1 MQEIPDTKLTR
12 IGVFYDGSYFSHVS
26 NYYCYDH
33 QRKARI
39 SISGLH
45 DFIRDEV
52 AKNEQADA
60 RYCQIVDAHY
70 FRARSSAADAQDRDS
85 LYRERVF
92 EDVLINEGVTTHFL
106 PSTPRGEKGIDVW
119 LALREDVWLA
129 LEAFE
134 LAIYKRFNVVVLVAG
149 DGDYVPLVR
158 KLNTLGTRTMVT
170 AWDFKISGVDGQER
184 ETRTSQF
191 LINEVTYPVMMD
203 GIIDDR
209 SRSNDRIVNN
219 LFVAPSQASAQRPE
233 RSRVASDELQEGVIQ
248 NLKDDFGFITPDS
261 GDENLFFH
269 WRAVKNGDFE
279 ELRVGELVLFNVGS
293 NDRGPCA
300 VDVRRPDKPIVG
312 G

>member
-1 MQEIPDTKLTR
+1 MTASDTKLTR

-33 QRKARI
+33 RRRARI

-52 AKNEQADA
+52 ARYEQADA

-70 FRARSSAADAQDRDS
+70 FRARASAADAQDRDA

-119 LALREDVWLA
+119 MA

-134 LAIYKRFNVVVLVAG
+134 LAIYKRFSVVVLVAG

-170 AWDFKISGVDGQER
+170 AWDFKVSGVDGQER
-184 ETRTSQF
+184 ETRASQF
-191 LINEVTYPVMMD
+191 LLNEVTYAVMMD

-209 SRSNDRIVNN
+209 SRSSDPLVNR
-219 LFVAPSQASAQRPE
+219 LFVTQQASAPRPA
-233 RSRVASDELQEGVIQ
+233 RPRVVSEEVQEGVIQ
-248 NLKDDFGFITPDS
+248 NLKDGFGFITPDS
-261 GDENLFFH
+261 GGDNLFFH
-269 WRAVKNGDFE
+269 WRAVTNGDFE
-279 ELRVGELVLFNVGS
+279 ELDIGEAVLFVMGS

-300 VDVRRPDKPIVG
+300 VDVRRPEDPTSEG
-312 G
+312 

>member
-1 MQEIPDTKLTR
+1 MQQTIDNKLTR

-45 DFIRDEV
+45 DFIREEV

-70 FRARSSAADAQDRDS
+70 FRARVSAADAQDRDA

-106 PSTPRGEKGIDVW
+106 PSTPRGEKGVDVW
-119 LALREDVWLA
+119 FA

-170 AWDFKISGVDGQER
+170 AWDFKTSGVDGQER
-184 ETRTSQF
+184 ETRASQF

-209 SRSNDRIVNN
+209 SRSGDRVVNN
-219 LFVAPSQASAQRPE
+219 LFVAQTHPPAARVARPS
-233 RSRVASDELQEGVIQ
+233 VASDELQEGVIQ
-248 NLKDDFGFITPDS
+248 NLKDGFGFITPDS
-261 GDENLFFH
+261 GGDNLFFH
-269 WRAVKNGDFE
+269 WRAVKDGDFD
-279 ELRVGELVLFNVGS
+279 ELQVGEMVLFVLGS

-300 VDVRRPDKPIVG
+300 IDVRRLDNRVEKA
-312 G
+312 

>member
-1 MQEIPDTKLTR
+1 
-12 IGVFYDGSYFSHVS
+12 
-26 NYYCYDH
+26 
-33 QRKARI
+33 
-39 SISGLH
+39 
-45 DFIRDEV
+45 
-52 AKNEQADA
+52 
-60 RYCQIVDAHY
+60 
-70 FRARSSAADAQDRDS
+70 
-85 LYRERVF
+85 
-92 EDVLINEGVTTHFL
+92 
-106 PSTPRGEKGIDVW
+106 
-119 LALREDVWLA
+119 
-129 LEAFE
+129 
-134 LAIYKRFNVVVLVAG
+134 
-149 DGDYVPLVR
+149 
-158 KLNTLGTRTMVT
+158 MVT

>member
-1 MQEIPDTKLTR
+1 MTASDTKLTR

-33 QRKARI
+33 RRRARI

-52 AKNEQADA
+52 ARYEQADA

-70 FRARSSAADAQDRDS
+70 FRARASAADAQDRDA

-119 LALREDVWLA
+119 MA

-134 LAIYKRFNVVVLVAG
+134 LAIYKRFSVVVLVAG

-170 AWDFKISGVDGQER
+170 AWDFKVSGVDGQER
-184 ETRTSQF
+184 ETRASQF
-191 LINEVTYPVMMD
+191 LLNEVTYAVMMD

-209 SRSNDRIVNN
+209 SRSSDPLVNR
-219 LFVAPSQASAQRPE
+219 LFVAQQASAPRPA
-233 RSRVASDELQEGVIQ
+233 RPRVVSEEVQEGVIQ
-248 NLKDDFGFITPDS
+248 NLKDGFGFITPYS
-261 GDENLFFH
+261 GGDNLFFH
-269 WRAVKNGDFE
+269 WRAVTNGDFE
-279 ELRVGELVLFNVGS
+279 ELEIGEAVLFVMGS

-300 VDVRRPDKPIVG
+300 VDVRRPEDPTSEG
-312 G
+312 